1 MAASSRRGRRRK
13 SNPIPRFSSFISE
26 AAMIL
31 EEDMADPR
39 RTAPILE
46 VRGLD
51 VYYGRSHALQGVD
64 LTLDSGVLAVVG
76 RNGMGKTTLCKTI
89 MGLVRATGGSVRM
102 RGEELLSLQPAQV
115 ARLGLGYVP
124 QGRRLWRSL
133 TVDEHLRMTAGMRRG
148 AWTVERIYDTFPRL
162 AERKNNG
169 GAQLSGGEQQM
180 LAIARALVTNPRLL
194 IMDEPTE
201 GLAPVIVAQVEEMLV
216 GLGDEGDISVLVIEQ
231 NMGVATAVSKT
242 VAIMVNGRVNR
253 LIDSSR
259 LAADR
264 DLQQR
269 LLGVGRHSQAELEID
284 AEAKDDVAAGS
295 ASPRSPSL
303 ARMRFYISNPTLPTR
318 WSQPAPI
325 ARIEETAR
333 PRRDTEAAR
342 SSGPPT
348 VLVVGTLDNKGEEL
362 RFIRDI
368 VGGSGLRAR
377 LVDVSTSGKPSTC
390 DVSAQEIALNH
401 PRGGGAVFG
410 PDRGTSVTAMAEAFA
425 TWLRRQADIV
435 GMISAGGSGGASLVA
450 PGMRAL
456 PIGVPKLIIS
466 SVASGDVAPY
476 VGHADITMMYSVTD
490 VQGLNS
496 ISRQVL
502 ANGANALV
510 GMVKAR
516 LDARAATARQ
526 PRGDLPAVGLTMFG
540 VTTPA
545 VQQVA
550 AALRGDY
557 ECLVFHATGVGGRS
571 MEKLVDSGLLAGV
584 IDLTTTEVCDLLMG
598 GVFPATEDR
607 LGAMIRT
614 RAPYVGSVGALDMVN
629 FGSPDTIP
637 ERYRGRKLHVHN
649 PQVTL
654 MRTTAQEN
662 ERIGRWIGER
672 LNAMDGPVRFF
683 LPEGGVSA
691 LDAPGQP
698 FWDPEADAALFRALD
713 RTVRQTSNRQLI
725 RLTRNINESEFAAAI
740 VAAFRSLIG
749 RPGTR
754 RRMAR

>member
-1 MAASSRRGRRRK
+1 
-13 SNPIPRFSSFISE
+13 
-26 AAMIL
+26 
-31 EEDMADPR
+31 MADAR
-39 RTAPILE
+39 HAAPILE

-64 LTLDSGVLAVVG
+64 LTLDSGVLSVVG

-102 RGEELLSLQPAQV
+102 GGEDLLSLHPARI
-115 ARLGLGYVP
+115 ARLGVGYVP

-133 TVDEHLRMTAGMRRG
+133 TVDEHLRMIADMRRG
-148 AWTVERIYDTFPRL
+148 AWNVERIYDTFPRL

-201 GLAPVIVAQVEEMLV
+201 GLAPVIVSQVEEMLV
-216 GLGDEGDISVLVIEQ
+216 RLGEEGDVSVLVIEQ
-231 NMGVATAVSKT
+231 NIGVATAVSKN
-242 VAIMVNGRVNR
+242 VAIMVNGRINR
-253 LIDSSR
+253 LIESSR
-259 LAADR
+259 LASDR

-269 LLGVGRHSQAELEID
+269 LLGVGRHAEAGLEID
-284 AEAKDDVAAGS
+284 AEANEDTAARP
-295 ASPRSPSL
+295 AAALRSVL
-303 ARMRFYISNPTLPTR
+303 APTRVYISNPSPPTR
-318 WSQPAPI
+318 WSQPVPI
-325 ARIEETAR
+325 ARIEAGAR
-333 PRRDTEAAR
+333 TLSSGVLKLPEAGQPRRDALAGR

-348 VLVVGTLDNKGEEL
+348 VLVVGTLDTKGEEL

-368 VGGSGLRAR
+368 IGGSGLRAR
-377 LVDVSTSGKPSTC
+377 LVDVSTSGKLSSC

-401 PRGGGAVFG
+401 SRGGAAVFG
-410 PDRGTSVTAMAEAFA
+410 PDRGASVTAMAEAF
-425 TWLRRQADIV
+425 TNWLRRQADIV
-435 GMISAGGSGGASLVA
+435 GVISAGGSGGASLVS

-456 PIGVPKLIIS
+456 PIGVPKFIIS
-466 SVASGDVAPY
+466 SVASGDIARY

-502 ANGANALV
+502 ANGAHALV

-516 LDARAATARQ
+516 LDARAENAREASAS
-526 PRGDLPAVGLTMFG
+526 LPSVGLTMFG

-545 VQQVA
+545 VQQIT
-550 AALRGDY
+550 AALRGDF
-557 ECLVFHATGVGGRS
+557 ECLVFHATGAGGQS

-584 IDLTTTEVCDLLMG
+584 IDLTTTEVCDLMMG
-598 GVFPATEDR
+598 GVFPATDDR
-607 LGAMIRT
+607 FGAIIRT
-614 RAPYVGSVGALDMVN
+614 RLPYIGSVGALDMVN
-629 FGSPDTIP
+629 FGSRDTIP
-637 ERYRGRKLHVHN
+637 ERYQGRKLHVHN

-654 MRTTAQEN
+654 MRTTAEEN
-662 ERIGRWIGER
+662 DRMGRWIGER

-713 RTVRQTSNRQLI
+713 RTVRQTGNRQLI
-725 RLTRNINESEFAAAI
+725 RLKRNINEPEFAAAV

-754 RRMAR
+754 RRVAR